1 MAREILTSLQSF
13 TDDEIDMICTAIYN
27 HSSKGSKDSSFD
39 ELLIDV
45 DVLQHCLYNPLFDV
59 SKHEKQRYENLKL
72 EFGLL

>member
-1 MAREILTSLQSF
+1 MARKILTSLQSF

-45 DVLQHCLYNPLFDV
+45 DVLQHCLYNLYLMFPNMRNKGMKI
-59 SKHEKQRYENLKL
+59 SN
-72 EFGLL
+72 